1 MGLFVRIFL
10 VLSALSGA
18 FAPASAQEFNEIQ
31 AVIKPWLNINKARS
45 MRHLMREI
53 GRDRWLASSGTL
65 DGINGMKFTSAK
77 HGIGGVYSGT
87 RAVTAGT
94 GWNIWL
100 DGNGGWLEDT
110 ALLRA
115 YDGSQWSVSF
125 GADTHLTERIIIGG
139 ILNHTGS
146 DVDNVFLPGNS
157 KTSAFSAG
165 PYAAVFLTDT
175 LVLTGSFLYS
185 WTQND
190 ASTFGVA
197 SSWDSEIW
205 AGTATL
211 TSYHQVGNWLV
222 APTVGIS
229 YDEEREDAYFD
240 TAPGPTFFPAVRTRT
255 GTFAFG
261 GAISRSFALDGGVV
275 VTPELS
281 AEAESIFLNSTT
293 ATSSVP
299 ADTRDFDVNATL
311 GTDIEFSEVVSL
323 SISGTV
329 SGLANPTYLSVTAGG
344 RLTISF

>member
-1 MGLFVRIFL
+1 MGLLIRIFL

-18 FAPASAQEFNEIQ
+18 CASVTAQEFNEIQ

-45 MRHLMREI
+45 MRHLTREI
-53 GRDRWLASSGTL
+53 GRDRWLASFSAL
-65 DGINGMKFTSAK
+65 DGVGGMTVTSTS
-77 HGIGGVYSGT
+77 HSMGGVYSG
-87 RAVTAGT
+87 RYAVTDDA
-94 GWNIWL
+94 GWNVWL

-110 ALLRA
+110 APLRA
-115 YDGSQWSVSF
+115 YDGNQWSVSL
-125 GADTHLTERIIIGG
+125 GADKQLTERIIVGG

-157 KTSAFSAG
+157 KTSAFSVG

-190 ASTFGVA
+190 ASSFAVA
-197 SSWDSEIW
+197 SSWDSESW
-205 AGTATL
+205 AGNTNL
-211 TSYHQVGNWLV
+211 TSYHQIGNWLV

-261 GAISRSFALDGGVV
+261 GAVSRSFALDGGVV

-281 AEAESIFLNSTT
+281 VEAEWIFLNSTT
-293 ATSSVP
+293 ATSSVA

-311 GTDIEFSEVVSL
+311 GTDIEFNEAVSL
-323 SISGTV
+323 SISGTA

-344 RLTISF
+344 RLTVSF

>member
-1 MGLFVRIFL
+1 MVLFLRIFL
-10 VLSALSGA
+10 VLSALFGA
-18 FAPASAQEFNEIQ
+18 GTQASAQEFNEIQ

-45 MRHLMREI
+45 MRHLTREI
-53 GRDRWLASSGTL
+53 GRDRWLASYGVFDSAG
-65 DGINGMKFTSAK
+65 GMTVTSAS
-77 HGIGGVYSGT
+77 HGMGGIYSGSHAAT
-87 RAVTAGT
+87 DSA

-110 ALLRA
+110 APLRA
-115 YDGSQWSVSF
+115 YDGSQWSVSL
-125 GADTHLTERIIIGG
+125 GADTQLTERIIIGG

-190 ASTFGVA
+190 ASSFAVA
-197 SSWDSEIW
+197 SSWDSESW
-205 AGTATL
+205 AGNATL
-211 TSYHQVGNWLV
+211 TSYHQLGNWLV
-222 APTVGIS
+222 APTIGIS

-261 GAISRSFALDGGVV
+261 GAVSRSFALDGGVV
-275 VTPELS
+275 LTPELS
-281 AEAESIFLNSTT
+281 VEAEWIFLNATT
-293 ATSSVP
+293 ATSSVA
-299 ADTRDFDVNATL
+299 ADTRDFDVNATV
-311 GTDIEFSEVVSL
+311 GTDIEFSEAVSF

-344 RLTISF
+344 RLTVSF

>member
-1 MGLFVRIFL
+1 MRLFLRIIL
-10 VLSALSGA
+10 VLSPLFWAS
-18 FAPASAQEFNEIQ
+18 APALAQEFNEIQ

-45 MRHLMREI
+45 MRHLTREI
-53 GRDRWLASSGTL
+53 GRDRWLASFDAL
-65 DGINGMKFTSAK
+65 DGSSGMTVTSASY
-77 HGIGGVYSGT
+77 GMGGVYSGT
-87 RAVTAGT
+87 QAVTDGA

-115 YDGSQWSVSF
+115 YDGSQWSVSL
-125 GADTHLTERIIIGG
+125 GADTQLTERIIVGG

-190 ASTFGVA
+190 ASSFAVA
-197 SSWDSEIW
+197 SSWDSESW
-205 AGTATL
+205 AGNANL

-261 GAISRSFALDGGVV
+261 GAVSRSFLLDGDVV

-281 AEAESIFLNSTT
+281 VEAEWIFLNSTT

-311 GTDIEFSEVVSL
+311 GTDIEFSEAVSL

-329 SGLANPTYLSVTAGG
+329 SGLANPTYLSMTAGG
-344 RLTISF
+344 RLTVSF